1 MFLWSQKANDK
12 PFLPLA
18 TCLGIAGAL
27 HVITFVILHLL
38 PEAPPPPRPP
48 LIQTIDVRIPLRT
61 APKAEKTTSPPPKP
75 VKKKKVAPKTK
86 AKPIK
91 SKPET
96 LAKPQEK
103 VKGEESKTKPKEPP
117 TSVAKDIPKK
127 EEPKPETKPV
137 EQKAAAEDLLKNLAE
152 QEEKPI
158 EEPKPEEPPEEEFEA
173 KDISETLTI
182 SELDAFRQQISRC
195 WTLPIKASQN
205 IPVQLEV
212 TANPDGSIESITVL
226 EPTTQ
231 PTIDIKIAVKNAKRA
246 FDHPDCQNL
255 SLPKERYNQWKV
267 FRVIFQKDKG
277 VF

>member
-1 MFLWSQKANDK
+1 MGL
-12 PFLPLA
+12 
-18 TCLGIAGAL
+18 AGAL
-27 HVITFVILHLL
+27 HIITLIIINLL
-38 PEAPPPPRPP
+38 PEAAPPPKPP
-48 LIQTIDVRIPLRT
+48 LVQTIDIRIPLRT

-75 VKKKKVAPKTK
+75 KPKKKVAPKTK

-103 VKGEESKTKPKEPP
+103 VKGVEAKPKEPP
-117 TSVAKDIPKK
+117 KSVAKDIPKK
-127 EEPKPETKPV
+127 EEPKPETKPA
-137 EQKAAAEDLLKNLAE
+137 EQKAAAEDLLKNIAE
-152 QEEKPI
+152 QEEKPP
-158 EEPKPEEPPEEEFEA
+158 EEPKPEEPVEEEFEA
-173 KDISETLTI
+173 KDISETLTV

-212 TANPDGSIESITVL
+212 TANPDGTIESITVL
-226 EPTTQ
+226 EPTSQ

-255 SLPKERYNQWKV
+255 SLPKERYSQWKV